1 MTSVQQSTDRRKL
14 LADDTLDSYPL
25 SFNRLSEIK
34 ELPLYKQIER
44 PNLKNEKLKSITDQ
58 LELEK
63 KARQAFRNRQFHGN
77 YMFNYDVNPFTEEF
91 KIESEY
97 LPKRQKKRS
106 NTQIDFDALG
116 DPIVKVEKNK
126 DQKLKSIL
134 DEVKKYQN
142 KKVEIRGNMSKP
154 LKDMMIASEKA
165 STTNQRVPK
174 INSLVEKLTPSK

>member
-1 MTSVQQSTDRRKL
+1 
-14 LADDTLDSYPL
+14 
-25 SFNRLSEIK
+25 
-34 ELPLYKQIER
+34 
-44 PNLKNEKLKSITDQ
+44 
-58 LELEK
+58 
-63 KARQAFRNRQFHGN
+63 
-77 YMFNYDVNPFTEEF
+77 MFNYDVNPFTEEF

-165 STTNQRVPK
+165 SNTNQNVPK
-174 INSLVEKLTPSK
+174 IHDLVEKLTPTK